1 MIYTNSSSLLLRSRR
16 ASRCFRACL
25 KEYHRQ
31 NAITWQK
38 IGQQI
43 LKDKMHC
50 HSQIQREHPPLLS
63 QIPHSQ
69 QGHLVRQPHCQRELV
84 QQQQWSLLQSL
95 ATEIRVTHKLDWLPR
110 LIVLTDWESLGTSL
124 SCPQK
129 TLSTY
134 KPTTRQ
140 EKKAYKRVPGKEQ

>member
-1 MIYTNSSSLLLRSRR
+1 MIMIDTNGSNLLLCSRR
-16 ASRCFRACL
+16 ASRWFRACL

-31 NAITWQK
+31 FHWNAITWQKK

-50 HSQIQREHPPLLS
+50 HSQIHREHQPLLS
-63 QIPHSQ
+63 QIPRSQ
-69 QGHLVRQPHCQRELV
+69 QGRLAQQPHCQRELV

-95 ATEIRVTHKLDWLPR
+95 ATEIRGTHKLGWLPK
-110 LIVLTDWESLGTSL
+110 LIVLTDGESLGTSL

-134 KPTTRQ
+134 KTTTRQ
-140 EKKAYKRVPGKEQ
+140 EKSV